1 MTVPE
6 YNRLSES
13 TDDWCRRICTL
24 TDFSNFY
31 FEIDEWNYSNGGISE
46 TEFTFTGSFEQHVY
60 YESNNTIG
68 GIFIYFI

>member
-31 FEIDEWNYSNGGISE
+31 FEIDE
-46 TEFTFTGSFEQHVY
+46 
-60 YESNNTIG
+60 
-68 GIFIYFI
+68 